1 MTEYWVSNAK
11 HHCKFCKCWLQGD
24 KASIRHHENGSR
36 HREAV
41 AEFLKAKREAKREAD
56 LLRDEQAEAARKAA
70 QVRESQIER

>member
-36 HREAV
+36 HREAASFFATGTV
-41 AEFLKAKREAKREAD
+41 PIRWL
-56 LLRDEQAEAARKAA
+56 
-70 QVRESQIER
+70 ESECPEG